1 MDGLGV
7 VETSIIVAIHFQC
20 HGDGPLSIMKS
31 LLWNVGYGT
40 DSDNNTVR

>member
-1 MDGLGV
+1 MTGFHGSKFGPVMDGLGV

-31 LLWNVGYGT
+31 LL
-40 DSDNNTVR
+40 